1 MESNLFLRLL
11 KKVPLIFDDASIV
24 IFKELNEEAMHIG
37 CFDSFFFIFTSRFK
51 IFINS
56 VLVVIGF
63 IPYKFGYT
71 IFIHQIIVFTFL
83 LFSCLIYLFFVVWF
97 FQIVLLDRVEILHH
111 IFEKLLVFFKYLLF
125 LHFLQLSFIGVY
137 LKTLP
142 DEDFINFD
150 LFVQLKNKLQGF
162 HYSFFLICL

>member
-1 MESNLFLRLL
+1 M
-11 KKVPLIFDDASIV
+11 
-24 IFKELNEEAMHIG
+24 
-37 CFDSFFFIFTSRFK
+37 
-51 IFINS
+51 
-56 VLVVIGF
+56 IGF
-63 IPYKFGYT
+63 IPNKFGYA
-71 IFIHQIIVFTFL
+71 IFIDQIVVFTFL
-83 LFSCLIYLFFVVWF
+83 FFAGVIYLFFVVWF
-97 FQIVLLDRVEILHH
+97 FEIVLLDRIKILHH
-111 IFEKLLVFFKYLLF
+111 MFEKLLVLFKYLLF